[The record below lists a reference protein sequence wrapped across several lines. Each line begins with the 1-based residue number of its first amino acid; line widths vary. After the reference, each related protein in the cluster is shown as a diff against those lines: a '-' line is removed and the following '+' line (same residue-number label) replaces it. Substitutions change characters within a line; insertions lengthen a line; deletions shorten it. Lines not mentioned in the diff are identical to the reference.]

1 MLGSFQQV
9 LGNQVIAIAF
19 WLAFLPYQ
27 FQVAFCHSILAKQIV
42 WHSGHF
48 IQDCSGAPNLLVGL
62 FCQILQNVASTIQFV
77 CICVVSLDGYGGL
90 FTTPEHD
97 VPG

>member
-19 WLAFLPYQ
+19 WPVVLPYQ
-27 FQVAFCHSILAKQIV
+27 FQVAFCHNILAKQIV

-48 IQDCSGAPNLLVGL
+48 IQDCSGAPNLLV
-62 FCQILQNVASTIQFV
+62 SFV
-77 CICVVSLDGYGGL
+77 LSNPAKCGKHNQVCVYLCSI
-90 FTTPEHD
+90 P
-97 VPG
+97 